1 MKLSSSLLL
10 LASIGICDS
19 FSFIRSKPVCLN
31 VPVLFA
37 TKDEVKT
44 PTPPSNPP
52 PASTVYAAND
62 DVDEDETNE
71 MIQQA
76 MKQLWV
82 CYFPLVKPVIDSLD
96 LNKTS
101 DI

>member
-1 MKLSSSLLL
+1 MKFSSSLLL
-10 LASIGICDS
+10 LASIGICDC
-19 FSFIRSKPVCLN
+19 FSLNRSKPISHN

-44 PTPPSNPP
+44 PSPPSNPP

-71 MIQQA
+71 MIRQA
-76 MKQLWV
+76 MKQVWV
-82 CYFPLVKPVIDSLD
+82 CFLSGQSSI
-96 LNKTS
+96 
-101 DI
+101 